1 MNKGRLM
8 IINMIGI
15 IATLAL
21 VAVCGYYYYQ
31 NKHYVT
37 TDEARVSANM
47 TKITCACIR
56 KIKRLGC
63 KRRRP
68 YIRRRQPRKNIGR
81 AAVGSC
87 QSHFRRNT
95 GQKYSRSII
104 KS

>member
-1 MNKGRLM
+1 MSKGRLM

-47 TKITCACIR
+47 TKITAPASGKLSGWDAKEGDHISDGDNLG
-56 KIKRLGC
+56 KISDGLT
-63 KRRRP
+63 
-68 YIRRRQPRKNIGR
+68 
-81 AAVGSC
+81 VGSC

-95 GQKYSRSII
+95 GQKYSRQS
-104 KS
+104 